1 MQNNLTIRHD
11 QPSYEGAV
19 SACNKTIAAGAI
31 ILLGPPGA
39 GKGTQAKRIMAE
51 YQVPHISTG
60 DVLRNHLERRTGLG
74 VKASEMMNRG
84 KLVADDLVCDM
95 LADRMQQSDCKSCV
109 ILDGFPRSVEQAKWL
124 EGFLPRRIPRGNG
137 SPTSAGSLVIQIN
150 VKREELLRRLAGRRS
165 CPTCGHV
172 YNIQFRP
179 TKIEGVC
186 DLDGTKLVRRSDDSE
201 EVIYQRLMV
210 YEQSTLPLAEYY
222 RGKGIL
228 REIDG
233 NLPADTVAEEAVRVI
248 SDVAIRL
255 S

>member
-1 MQNNLTIRHD
+1 MQSNLTIRRD
-11 QPSYEGAV
+11 PPSYESAV
-19 SACNKTIAAGAI
+19 VACNKTIAAAAI

-51 YQVPHISTG
+51 YRVPHISTG
-60 DVLRNHLERRTGLG
+60 DVLRSHLERRTGLG
-74 VKASEMMNRG
+74 VKASEMMSCG

-95 LADRMQQSDCKSCV
+95 LADRMQQSDCQSCV

-124 EGFLPRRIPRGNG
+124 EGFLPRRIPRENG
-137 SPTSAGSLVIQIN
+137 SPNSAGSLVIQIN

-172 YNIQFRP
+172 YNVHFRP

-186 DLDGTKLVRRSDDSE
+186 DFDGTRLVRRSDDSE
-201 EVIYQRLMV
+201 EIIHQRLMV
-210 YEQSTLPLAEYY
+210 YEQSTLPLADYY
-222 RGKGIL
+222 RAKGIL

-233 NLPADTVAEEAVRVI
+233 NLPADSVAAETVRLI
-248 SDVAIRL
+248 SDVASRM